1 MTGDLARLV
10 LLIPIL
16 TIVALL
22 FLKGRAEI
30 AKALSLVSGIAS
42 LVVVTFLGFQIEPA
56 CITVA
61 HRSWIPAFGVQF
73 HLGLDPVGFAMLWI
87 TAFSTLL
94 GVAASIREMNPKS
107 QGATRV
113 VFHFILLFVIQ
124 GALYGVFMAR
134 DLVLFFI
141 AYEIVLI
148 PMYLLILLWGGKKRV
163 YASFKFL
170 LFTMFGSLPML
181 MAIAYIGYFTAY
193 KTGMPVFD
201 MDQVRAMGLESWTA
215 EILLKFPFFEHV
227 AVKVSSMLF
236 AGFALAFL
244 VKIPLWPLH
253 TWLPDAHT
261 EAPTAGSIV
270 LAGVLLKMGAYGL
283 AAVAIPLFPATAMK
297 ARPILEV
304 FALCGIILG
313 ALASLAQTDAK
324 RLVAYSSVSHMGF
337 VVLGLFSFTTEGWL
351 GAVMQMMA
359 HGVSTG
365 ALFYFVGALY
375 RRRHD
380 RELASFGGL
389 STLAPAMAGWSAIA
403 VFSSTALPGTAG
415 FAAELMILFGVFSG
429 KPVLAALAGT
439 AVILSAAYMLKFFKQ
454 IAFGEPTREFRDSWD
469 GMKTDEILALAACG
483 LILIVVGV
491 APWHTVYRWLDP
503 GVAILLQAL
512 R

>member
-1 MTGDLARLV
+1 MSSM
-10 LLIPIL
+10 
-16 TIVALL
+16 VA
-22 FLKGRAEI
+22 
-30 AKALSLVSGIAS
+30 
-42 LVVVTFLGFQIEPA
+42 TQP
-56 CITVA
+56 
-61 HRSWIPAFGVQF
+61 P
-73 HLGLDPVGFAMLWI
+73 
-87 TAFSTLL
+87 
-94 GVAASIREMNPKS
+94 AAS
-107 QGATRV
+107 GT
-113 VFHFILLFVIQ
+113 L
-124 GALYGVFMAR
+124 
-134 DLVLFFI
+134 
-141 AYEIVLI
+141 
-148 PMYLLILLWGGKKRV
+148 
-163 YASFKFL
+163 
-170 LFTMFGSLPML
+170 
-181 MAIAYIGYFTAY
+181 
-193 KTGMPVFD
+193 
-201 MDQVRAMGLESWTA
+201 
-215 EILLKFPFFEHV
+215 
-227 AVKVSSMLF
+227 
-236 AGFALAFL
+236 
-244 VKIPLWPLH
+244 
-253 TWLPDAHT
+253 
-261 EAPTAGSIV
+261 
-270 LAGVLLKMGAYGL
+270 
-283 AAVAIPLFPATAMK
+283 TAMK